1 MTIVLGLMVTLGCM
15 LGGFMVM
22 GGHVAV
28 IWQPAEMVIIC
39 GAAIGTFIVANSGKV
54 IKDAGKGII
63 EALKNAEP
71 KESEYLAV
79 LGVLYSMMRELKAKP
94 KNEVEIHIENPQE
107 SPIFTRFPE
116 VLNNKELTQFICDY
130 FRLYIMGHARPD
142 EIESLMDEEIQ
153 TVRHD
158 SLKSYHALST
168 ISEAFPAL
176 GIVAAVL
183 GVIRAMAALD
193 QPPEVLGELIGSA
206 MVGTFAGIFL
216 SYAVVSPIAAKIK
229 VVREKKLRLYLLV
242 KQAILAF
249 MNGAMAT
256 VAVEH
261 GRKMI
266 SAYERP
272 SIDQVEA
279 NLSGAN
285 DGGGAGRKEAA

>member
-1 MTIVLGLMVTLGCM
+1 MTIVLGLLVTLGCM
-15 LGGFMVM
+15 LGGFVVM
-22 GGHVAV
+22 GGHLAV
-28 IWQPAEMVIIC
+28 IWQPAEMVVIC
-39 GAAIGTFIVANSGKV
+39 GAATGTFIVANSWKV
-54 IKDAGKGII
+54 IKDAGKGIV

-94 KNEVEIHIENPQE
+94 KNEVEVHIENPQE
-107 SPIFTRFPE
+107 SPIFTKFPE
-116 VLNNKELTQFICDY
+116 ILKNKDLTQFICDY
-130 FRLYIMGHARPD
+130 FRLLIMGHARPD

-216 SYAVVSPIAAKIK
+216 SYAVVSPVAGKIK
-229 VVREKKLRLYLLV
+229 AVREKKLRLYLLV
-242 KQAILAF
+242 KQTILAF

>member
-1 MTIVLGLMVTLGCM
+1 MTIALGLLVTLGCM
-15 LGGFMVM
+15 LGGFVVM
-22 GGHVAV
+22 GGHILV
-28 IWQPAEMVIIC
+28 IWQPAEYVIIC
-39 GAAIGTFIVANSGKV
+39 GAAAGSFIVANPMKV
-54 IKDAGKGII
+54 IKDSGKGIV

-71 KESEYLAV
+71 KRSEYLAV
-79 LGVLYSMMRELKAKP
+79 LGVLYSLMRELKAKP
-94 KNEVEIHIENPQE
+94 KNEVEVHIETPDE
-107 SPIFTRFPE
+107 SPIFAKFPE
-116 VLNNKELTQFICDY
+116 VLKNKELTQFICDY
-130 FRLYIMGHARPD
+130 FRLHIMGNARPD
-142 EIESLMDEEIQ
+142 EIEALMDEEIE
-153 TVRHD
+153 TIRND
-158 SLKSYHALST
+158 ALKPYNALST
-168 ISEAFPAL
+168 VSDAFPAL

-206 MVGTFAGIFL
+206 MVGTFAGVFM

-229 VVREKKLRLYLLV
+229 GVREKKMRLYLLV

-266 SAYERP
+266 SAYDRP

-285 DGGGAGRKEAA
+285 DAGAAKQKAAA